1 MLDRPLPLL
10 ALLVPCLACSP
21 EGPGGMEEVHAADRD
36 VPAVVRAKAS
46 EIAGLLGGHLGDWAW
61 DAESDD
67 WECQVLGLSRQAE
80 LDVLPDGTFS
90 ELELVYP
97 LAEVETLLPDVART
111 IHQRCG
117 EDRRVLVELSLRSE
131 AWLAPILEMQEAW
144 TRDKVVIEFQCHN
157 GSDFEMDARGMLVE
171 DPMDDV
177 DAPDGR

>member
-1 MLDRPLPLL
+1 MLL
-10 ALLVPCLACSP
+10 ALLVLACSP
-21 EGPGGMEEVHAADRD
+21 DGRGGMEEVHAADSE
-36 VPAVVRAKAS
+36 VPAVVRTKAS
-46 EIAGLLGGHLGDWAW
+46 EIAALIGARLGDWAW
-61 DAESDD
+61 DTESED
-67 WECQVLGLSRQAE
+67 WECQVLGLSRKAE

-97 LAEVETLLPDVART
+97 LSEVEALLPDVART

-131 AWLAPILEMQEAW
+131 AWLAPILEMQAAW

-157 GSDFEMDARGMLVE
+157 GSDFEMDARGMLIE

-177 DAPDGR
+177 EEPEER